1 MDRHARG
8 AAWRIA
14 RFRLARTWSRG
25 LASFVAFVLV
35 IGVTGGVAI
44 ASLVGARATQG
55 SYTSLIDRSN
65 PSAMSLSLSAP
76 VSTSRLG
83 ALTGV
88 RHVEA
93 VEYSFNAIPISQT
106 NAPQLDKAIAS
117 NEVAPMASLDGEYF
131 NQDRVSVVAGRRAD
145 PRRAGEFMATALTER
160 LLGWRVGQRILTG
173 IYTNAQVASQQFGK
187 NPVRPTV
194 ERYERLVGTLMQVR
208 TLRLDYLKSTRT
220 ISRWLTSSKRIPRA
234 EANSRRRFAASAP
247 ATIAS

>member
-1 MDRHARG
+1 
-8 AAWRIA
+8 
-14 RFRLARTWSRG
+14 
-25 LASFVAFVLV
+25 
-35 IGVTGGVAI
+35 
-44 ASLVGARATQG
+44 
-55 SYTSLIDRSN
+55 
-65 PSAMSLSLSAP
+65 MSLSLSAP

-106 NAPQLDKAIAS
+106 NAPQLDKAIVS